1 MDARGAQNFK
11 VVLLGEG
18 RVGKTSTV
26 LRYVQDKFDDKM
38 QATIQAS
45 FLKKVLMINQTTI
58 NMAIWDTAGQERFHS
73 LGPIYYRDADGA
85 VLVYDVTD
93 GESFE
98 KVKTWV
104 KELRK
109 MVGKNITLSIV
120 GNKCDRERE
129 RQVSAE
135 EGASYAEAVGAVYHN
150 TSAKLNRGI
159 EETFLD
165 LARRMLEARQVGNVS
180 GGARYQPQMGGRGQT
195 ANLTISN
202 QPTQQKKGC
211 CGS

>member
-1 MDARGAQNFK
+1 M
-11 VVLLGEG
+11 
-18 RVGKTSTV
+18 
-26 LRYVQDKFDDKM
+26 
-38 QATIQAS
+38 
-45 FLKKVLMINQTTI
+45 
-58 NMAIWDTAGQERFHS
+58 
-73 LGPIYYRDADGA
+73 PPGA

-109 MVGKNITLSIV
+109 MVGTKICLSIV

-135 EGASYAEAVGAVYHN
+135 EGASYAESVGAVYHN

-165 LARRMLEARQVGNVS
+165 LAKRMLEARQS
-180 GGARYQPQMGGRGQT
+180 GQGSSSARYAPPNRNT
-195 ANLTISN
+195 TNLVISN
-202 QPTQQKKGC
+202 GPTEKKKGC
-211 CGS
+211 CS